1 MKGAQFMDVFKQGNL
16 VIPLYFLGQYK
27 KFKITLEEFIFL
39 MYLYQLGDKSL
50 FNPSK
55 YAKDLNIDSNKVMEY
70 IGTLTDKK
78 LIQVE
83 VVKKEKDLM
92 EEVVL
97 LDGLYRKFSLLMVED
112 TNERN
117 ASHQSNIFE
126 LVEKKF
132 VIPSEYKMNTQK
144 RRVQFYESSL
154 DDFILISIDAYN
166 NLITADKSNSIIK
179 FDLNSAV
186 DIGKSFTDII
196 DDFVINTLH
205 KSTDMIKAICIAF
218 PGIVN
223 PDKGVVEE
231 VLSRVSENRVNVR
244 FKMPDGST
252 YTKVINTSE
261 LRMPFP
267 QMKSRFDV

>member
-1 MKGAQFMDVFKQGNL
+1 MVKVKSAQFMDVFKQGNL

-126 LVEKKF
+126 LVEKEF
-132 VIPSEYKMNTQK
+132 GRTLSPIEY
-144 RRVQFYESSL
+144 E
-154 DDFILISIDAYN
+154 
-166 NLITADKSNSIIK
+166 IIK
-179 FDLNSAV
+179 AWLDNDMDEDLIKEAIKEATYNGVSNLRYIDKILYEWGKAGIKTVKDVENNRKKRAQRREEEADSNIDLDIVDWDWFD
-186 DIGKSFTDII
+186 
-196 DDFVINTLH
+196 DD
-205 KSTDMIKAICIAF
+205 D
-218 PGIVN
+218 
-223 PDKGVVEE
+223 E
-231 VLSRVSENRVNVR
+231 
-244 FKMPDGST
+244 
-252 YTKVINTSE
+252 
-261 LRMPFP
+261 
-267 QMKSRFDV
+267 